1 MPRAL
6 GEFEQLILLALLD
19 VSADDAYG
27 VPLRESIE
35 RRTARRVTMGAL
47 YTALDRLQSRGLVSS
62 RLGAP
67 TPERG
72 GRPKRFY
79 RLEPEGARA
88 LAESIRVLSEMSKGL
103 MQRLDVE
110 LAAAP
115 SARTRRG
122 R

>member
-27 VPLRESIE
+27 VPLRDSIE

-47 YTALDRLQSRGLVSS
+47 YTALDRLQARGLVSS

-72 GRPKRFY
+72 AVTRARP
-79 RLEPEGARA
+79 RLA
-88 LAESIRVLSEMSKGL
+88 
-103 MQRLDVE
+103 
-110 LAAAP
+110 
-115 SARTRRG
+115 SAVIVCA
-122 R
+122 